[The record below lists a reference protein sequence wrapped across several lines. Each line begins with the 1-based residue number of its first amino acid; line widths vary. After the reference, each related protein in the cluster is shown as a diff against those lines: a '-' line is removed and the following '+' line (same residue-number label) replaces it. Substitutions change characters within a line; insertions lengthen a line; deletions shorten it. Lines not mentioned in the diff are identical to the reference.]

1 LIPMAITIDYAQ
13 PLRAI
18 GQALEILKMESFEL
32 EPDGDD
38 FVVRGKV
45 TARGGDAD
53 VESAESQNLR
63 FSREGERN
71 LEAPDVEPAAT
82 SVIVNQL
89 DLCYTLKDVDRLEQ
103 KGQARRGEAPA
114 VAQMPGLSPLLRTIG
129 AYLEEKPARLV
140 KIAIDG
146 ESVTVVYE
154 TLSGI
159 KFEEKLD
166 GATLRDWETQMFI
179 KRASREPH

>member
-1 LIPMAITIDYAQ
+1 MAITIDYAQ

-38 FVVRGKV
+38 FVVRGNV

-53 VESAESQNLR
+53 VESAESRNLR
-63 FSREGERN
+63 FNGEGEQN
-71 LEAPDVEPAAT
+71 LEAPDVEPVAT
-82 SVIVNQL
+82 SAIVNQL

-114 VAQMPGLSPLLRTIG
+114 VAQTPRLSHLLRTIG

-140 KIAIDG
+140 KIAKDG
-146 ESVTVVYE
+146 EAVTVVYE

-166 GATLRDWETQMFI
+166 SATLREWETQMFI
-179 KRASREPH
+179 KRGSRDLH

>member
-1 LIPMAITIDYAQ
+1 MAISIDYAQ

-63 FSREGERN
+63 FNGEGEQN
-71 LEAPDVEPAAT
+71 LEAPDAEPVAT
-82 SVIVNQL
+82 PAIVNQL

-114 VAQMPGLSPLLRTIG
+114 VAETAGLSHLLRTIG
-129 AYLEEKPARLV
+129 AYLEEKPALLV
-140 KIAIDG
+140 KIAKDG

-179 KRASREPH
+179 KRGSRDLH

>member
-1 LIPMAITIDYAQ
+1 MIPMTIIIDYAQ

-32 EPDGDD
+32 EPGSED

-45 TARGGDAD
+45 TVRGCGAD
-53 VESAESQNLR
+53 VESAESRNLR
-63 FSREGERN
+63 FSWEGERN
-71 LEAPDVEPAAT
+71 LEAPDLEPEAT
-82 SVIVNQL
+82 SAIVNQL

-103 KGQARRGEAPA
+103 KGQAQRGEPPGVTNA
-114 VAQMPGLSPLLRTIG
+114 PGLSHLLRAIG
-129 AYLEEKPARLV
+129 AYLDEKPARLV
-140 KIAIDG
+140 KIAKDG

-159 KFEEKLD
+159 RFEEKLD
-166 GATLRDWETQMFI
+166 GATLRDWEAQMFI
-179 KRASREPH
+179 KRGSRDLH

>member
-1 LIPMAITIDYAQ
+1 
-13 PLRAI
+13 
-18 GQALEILKMESFEL
+18 MESFEL

-53 VESAESQNLR
+53 VKSAESRNLR
-63 FSREGERN
+63 FNGEGEQN
-71 LEAPDVEPAAT
+71 LEAPDAEPVAT
-82 SVIVNQL
+82 PAIVNQL

-114 VAQMPGLSPLLRTIG
+114 VAETAGLSHLLRTIG

-140 KIAIDG
+140 KIAKHA

-159 KFEEKLD
+159 RFEEKLD
-166 GATLRDWETQMFI
+166 RATLHDWETQMFI
-179 KRASREPH
+179 KRGSRDLH

>member
-1 LIPMAITIDYAQ
+1 MPIAIDYAW

-18 GQALEILKMESFEL
+18 GQALELLKMESFEL

-45 TARGGDAD
+45 TVRGGGAD
-53 VESAESQNLR
+53 VESAESRNLR

-71 LEAPDVEPAAT
+71 LEAPDAEPATTPA
-82 SVIVNQL
+82 IVNQL

-103 KGQARRGEAPA
+103 QGQARRGEAPA
-114 VAQMPGLSPLLRTIG
+114 VAETPGLSRLLRTIG
-129 AYLEEKPARLV
+129 AYLDEKPARLV
-140 KIAIDG
+140 KIAKDG

-159 KFEEKLD
+159 RFEEKLD
-166 GATLRDWETQMFI
+166 GATLCDWEALMFN
-179 KRASREPH
+179 KRTSRGFH

>member
-1 LIPMAITIDYAQ
+1 MAITIDYAQ

-38 FVVRGKV
+38 FVVRGNV

-53 VESAESQNLR
+53 VESAESRNLR
-63 FSREGERN
+63 FNGEGEQN
-71 LEAPDVEPAAT
+71 LEAPDVEPVAT
-82 SVIVNQL
+82 SAIVNQL

-114 VAQMPGLSPLLRTIG
+114 VAQTPCLSHLLRTIG

-140 KIAIDG
+140 KIAKDG
-146 ESVTVVYE
+146 EAVTVVYE

-166 GATLRDWETQMFI
+166 SATLREWETQMFI
-179 KRASREPH
+179 KRGSRDLH

>member
-1 LIPMAITIDYAQ
+1 MTVTIDYAQ

-45 TARGGDAD
+45 TARGRAAD
-53 VESAESQNLR
+53 VESTESRSLR
-63 FSREGERN
+63 FSWEGERN
-71 LEAPDVEPAAT
+71 LEATDAEPGAT
-82 SVIVNQL
+82 PAIVNQL

-103 KGQARRGEAPA
+103 KGQTRRGEAPA
-114 VAQMPGLSPLLRTIG
+114 VAETRGLSHLLRTVG
-129 AYLEEKPARLV
+129 AYIEEKPARLV
-140 KIAIDG
+140 KIVKQT

-166 GATLRDWETQMFI
+166 GATLRGWETQMFI
-179 KRASREPH
+179 KRGSRDLH

>member
-1 LIPMAITIDYAQ
+1 MAITIDYAQ

-53 VESAESQNLR
+53 VQSAESQNLR
-63 FSREGERN
+63 FNGEGEQN
-71 LEAPDVEPAAT
+71 LEAPDVEPEAT
-82 SVIVNQL
+82 PAIVNQL

-114 VAQMPGLSPLLRTIG
+114 AAQTPGLSHLLRTIG

-140 KIAIDG
+140 KIVKDG

-179 KRASREPH
+179 KRGSRELR

>member
-1 LIPMAITIDYAQ
+1 MAITIDYAQ

-18 GQALEILKMESFEL
+18 GQAREILKMESFEL

-53 VESAESQNLR
+53 VQSAESQNLR
-63 FSREGERN
+63 FNGEGERN
-71 LEAPDVEPAAT
+71 VEAPDAEPVAT
-82 SVIVNQL
+82 SAIVNQL

-103 KGQARRGEAPA
+103 KGRARRGEAPA
-114 VAQMPGLSPLLRTIG
+114 VAQTPSLSHLLRTIG

-140 KIAIDG
+140 KIAKHA
-146 ESVTVVYE
+146 ESVTVAYE
-154 TLSGI
+154 TLSAI
-159 KFEEKLD
+159 RFEEKLD
-166 GATLRDWETQMFI
+166 RATLRDWETQMFI
-179 KRASREPH
+179 KRASRGFH

>member
-1 LIPMAITIDYAQ
+1 MAISIDYAQ

-53 VESAESQNLR
+53 VKSAESRNLR
-63 FSREGERN
+63 FNGEGEQN
-71 LEAPDVEPAAT
+71 LEAPDAEPVAT
-82 SVIVNQL
+82 PAIVNQL

-114 VAQMPGLSPLLRTIG
+114 AAQTPGLSHLLRTIG

-140 KIAIDG
+140 KIVKDG

-179 KRASREPH
+179 KRGSRDLH

>member
-1 LIPMAITIDYAQ
+1 MAITIDYAQ

-45 TARGGDAD
+45 TARGGGDD
-53 VESAESQNLR
+53 VESAESRNLR
-63 FSREGERN
+63 FNGEGEQN
-71 LEAPDVEPAAT
+71 LGAPDAERVATPA
-82 SVIVNQL
+82 IVNQL

-114 VAQMPGLSPLLRTIG
+114 VAQTPGLSHLLRTIG
-129 AYLEEKPARLV
+129 AYLEEKPARLL
-140 KIAIDG
+140 KIAKDG

-166 GATLRDWETQMFI
+166 GATLREWETQMFI
-179 KRASREPH
+179 KRGSRDLH